1 MLNKSLRLNTCKEFV
16 LSSQTVKFLPLLL
29 FGICKYMEDAK
40 RVVVRCLGERLRRKV
55 ANKHLSHTTLSLHFA
70 VLVCVCACFSI
81 FKNLF
86 WTHLPIIPIWKKCSF
101 ILKPSF
107 NRLFWKCPF
116 CSKSFQGINAEG
128 TTYWR
133 KPLFPLV

>member
-1 MLNKSLRLNTCKEFV
+1 
-16 LSSQTVKFLPLLL
+16 
-29 FGICKYMEDAK
+29 MEDAK

-81 FKNLF
+81 FKNFF

-107 NRLFWKCPF
+107 IASSGNVPF
-116 CSKSFQGINAEG
+116 APKVSRE
-128 TTYWR
+128 
-133 KPLFPLV
+133 